1 MNVLVLYTDSVKSY
15 HSEEDGIRAHVQA
28 SFSSANMAFEN
39 SSVDIRERFQGLVFL
54 GYNEDYEDMGIDLD
68 FITESVEIQK
78 LRDEAGADLV
88 CLYRGRGTTDADG
101 EARLRVI

>member
-39 SSVDIRERFQGLVFL
+39 SSVDIRLRFQGLVFL
-54 GYNEDYEDMGIDLD
+54 DYDEDYEDMGIDLD